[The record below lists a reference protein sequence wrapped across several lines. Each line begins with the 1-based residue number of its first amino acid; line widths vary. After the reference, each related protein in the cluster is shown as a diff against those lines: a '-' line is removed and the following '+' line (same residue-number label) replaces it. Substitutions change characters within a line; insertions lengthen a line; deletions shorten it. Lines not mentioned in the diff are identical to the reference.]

1 MSSSG
6 GGCVPVG
13 LMLLLCLL
21 ALHSSLAAQATEI
34 RVGVVLGLNNNTLS
48 SSSLRPLTSDQ
59 EQWCTDRAE
68 DDITTLLSAAG
79 SHHTFRLDRVYAGED
94 ADSPE
99 STAAVLG
106 FIRGES
112 AAGVGAVVGGY
123 LSDATLLQVKA
134 TAAAAGVVLLASAS
148 GLPNL
153 PAPRGDVVRFWP
165 NDEWQARVMVSR
177 FRSKGINSVVVLSRD
192 DVTGKG
198 LTNSFVERWTA
209 GAVETAGHAGRLL
222 APVQW
227 YNGSDTQRKPWLAR
241 LPAIL
246 AAIIKEG
253 PPRRKATSS
262 PSASDNDNNNT
273 STQST
278 TSPSPASAAPTPAK
292 VGFVC
297 NCGNEE
303 VAAILDG
310 MDALGWPV
318 EATAFTLTDRSTPT
332 RAVVAVPAR
341 KAFAASVGTSGTLS
355 ALPTAGNAAYAS
367 LAARWRG
374 DGFETSLF
382 ASACSLYDAVQV
394 AALASLAMGG
404 GTTGGDARA
413 AAELRATINTT
424 AMFYNGASGA
434 MALDASGDLER
445 AFYDVYAVDGET
457 GWSVVEAAVN
467 ARALP

>member
-1 MSSSG
+1 
-6 GGCVPVG
+6 
-13 LMLLLCLL
+13 MLPLCLI
-21 ALHSSLAAQATEI
+21 ALHSLAALATEI

-48 SSSLRPLTSDQ
+48 SSSSSSLRPLTSDQ
-59 EQWCTDRAE
+59 EQWCADRAE

-79 SHHTFRLDRVYAGED
+79 SLHTFRLDRVYAGED

-106 FIRGES
+106 FIRDES

-148 GLPNL
+148 GLPGL

-227 YNGSDTQRKPWLAR
+227 YNGSDTQQKPWLAR

-246 AAIIKEG
+246 AAIKEG
-253 PPRRKATSS
+253 PRRQRTSS
-262 PSASDNDNNNT
+262 PAASDNDDNNST
-273 STQST
+273 STKST
-278 TSPSPASAAPTPAK
+278 TSPSPASAASPPTK

-310 MDALGWPV
+310 MEALGWPV

-382 ASACSLYDAVQV
+382 ASACSLYDAVQI

-404 GTTGGDARA
+404 GATGGDARA
-413 AAELRATINTT
+413 VAELRATINTT

-434 MALDASGDLER
+434 MALDGSGDLER
-445 AFYDVYAVDGET
+445 AFYDVYGVNGET
-457 GWSVVEAAVN
+457 GWSVMEAAVN